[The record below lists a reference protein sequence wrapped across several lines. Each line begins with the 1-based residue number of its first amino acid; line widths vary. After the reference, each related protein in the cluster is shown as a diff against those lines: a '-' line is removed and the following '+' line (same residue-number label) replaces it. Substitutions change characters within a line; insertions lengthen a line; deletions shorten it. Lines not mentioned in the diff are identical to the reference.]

1 MFVVSFDTFNF
12 VMDHSLAKYINNP
25 TSYDEKRKYVWH
37 ISKMSVQDQSIKA
50 DTKSNEK
57 NAL

>member
-50 DTKSNEK
+50 DT
-57 NAL
+57 